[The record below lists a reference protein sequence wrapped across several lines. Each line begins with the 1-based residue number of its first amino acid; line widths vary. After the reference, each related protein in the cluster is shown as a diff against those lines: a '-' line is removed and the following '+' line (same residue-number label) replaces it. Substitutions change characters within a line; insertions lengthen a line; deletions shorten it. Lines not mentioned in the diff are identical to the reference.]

1 MGLVI
6 GVDVGSQSAKAVLV
20 DRDGEELA
28 HATAAYDTRYP
39 ASGWA
44 EQDPEQWERAVA
56 HTVRQL
62 RSEAGVGRDDVTML
76 ALACQVDGLVA
87 LGQDRRPLRPAIVW
101 LDRRAIP
108 QSSALSDAAGDD
120 QLFARTGLNPD
131 ASHTAPKAMWV
142 RDVEPEC
149 YDAAR
154 WLTSVGGH
162 LNGWL
167 TGEVVHD
174 HGNASSTLLY
184 DLVRAE
190 WCEELIGMAGLDA
203 ERLPAIHSACEV
215 VGPLRPQAAEALG
228 LTAGCRVAV
237 GTGDDQAAAL
247 GAGAVRPTA
256 MVDVT
261 GTAEA
266 VAAPSREPL
275 LDAERLLETHAHAV
289 DDTLL
294 VENPGFVSG
303 GSTRWWAELNQIS
316 QADVFAEAARA
327 APGSA
332 GALFLPALSGATAPR
347 WNPRMR
353 GCFAGLGLHHERSHL
368 ARAILEGSAFALRD
382 IVDRVVALGLG
393 GDELRVVGGGARS
406 RLWLQIK
413 ADVTRLAVRV
423 VEAESAASSGAAM
436 LAAVAAGWFDDLPEA
451 AAQTVRLAP
460 EPVLPDPATA
470 SVYNEAYAG
479 YRELFDGVEGA
490 LA

>member
-1 MGLVI
+1 MGFVI

-20 DRDGEELA
+20 DRQGEALG

-44 EQDPEQWERAVA
+44 EQDPDKWERAVA
-56 HTVRQL
+56 HAVQQL
-62 RSEAGVGRDDVTML
+62 RQEASIGRDEVTMM

-87 LGQDRRPLRPAIVW
+87 LDHDRRPLRPAIVW
-101 LDRRAIP
+101 LDRRAIT
-108 QSSALSDAAGDD
+108 QSNALSAAAGDGE
-120 QLFARTGLNPD
+120 LFARTGLNPD
-131 ASHTAPKAMWV
+131 ASHTAPKAMWI
-142 RDVEPEC
+142 RDTEPEC
-149 YDAAR
+149 YDEAR
-154 WLTSVGGH
+154 WLSSVSGH

-184 DLVRAE
+184 DLALGG
-190 WCEELIGMAGLDA
+190 WCDELIGLAGLDA
-203 ERLPAIHSACEV
+203 ERLPAISSACEV
-215 VGPLRPQAAEALG
+215 IGRLRPQAADALG
-228 LTAGCRVAV
+228 LSPACRVAV

-247 GAGAVRPTA
+247 GAGAVAPATA
-256 MVDVT
+256 VDVT

-266 VAAPSREPL
+266 VAAPSLEPM
-275 LDAERLLETHAHAV
+275 LDEQRLLETHAHAV
-289 DDTLL
+289 EATLL

-303 GSTRWWAELNQIS
+303 GSTRWWAELNEIS
-316 QADVFAEAARA
+316 QADVFAQAALA
-327 APGSA
+327 SPGCA

-353 GCFAGLGLHHERSHL
+353 GCFAGLGMHHDRSHL
-368 ARAILEGSAFALRD
+368 GRAILEGCAFALRD
-382 IVDRVVALGLG
+382 IVDRLTALGLV

-413 ADVTRLAVRV
+413 ADVTRLAVRP
-423 VEAESAASSGAAM
+423 VETKSAASSGAAM
-436 LAAVAAGWFDDLPEA
+436 LAAVAAGWFDDLPQA
-451 AAQTVRLAP
+451 AAETVRLAA

-470 SVYNEAYAG
+470 AVYSEAYAG
-479 YRELFDGVEGA
+479 YRGLFDGVEGA